1 MIVAS
6 LLLILVAVVLLV
18 LGLAGGSS
26 FMLIISIAASLL
38 AAVALVVG
46 ARQAATNRATAGP
59 GRTGRRHPDAPRTA
73 SQAPPDVAYGPPLVE
88 PEVPVQHVPTTVGT
102 GGTGWRQPP
111 VSPVDRAAPVDD
123 APVFDPGV
131 DEPPPFDPGVDEPPP
146 FDPRV
151 DDAPP
156 FDPRVDDAP
165 PFDQGAPFVA
175 PAADASSP
183 VSPAPPPA
191 ASTDDA
197 PQHGVSP
204 TDEPAEQLVTPAE
217 AARVARLPDVVEVI
231 DGRPRYHLASC
242 PHLVGRV
249 PESLPVAEAAEL
261 GFTPCADCAPATALL
276 ADARPI

>member
-26 FMLIISIAASLL
+26 IMLIISIAASLL

-46 ARQAATNRATAGP
+46 ARQAAANRATADP
-59 GRTGRRHPDAPRTA
+59 GRTGRRQPDAPRTA
-73 SQAPPDVAYGPPLVE
+73 SQATPGVAYGPPLVG

-111 VSPVDRAAPVDD
+111 APPVDHEAPAD
-123 APVFDPGV
+123 APL
-131 DEPPPFDPGVDEPPP
+131 
-146 FDPRV
+146 

-156 FDPRVDDAP
+156 FGAWP
-165 PFDQGAPFVA
+165 PFGTPADHTSSPVRPVSPATSTDDDLSHGA
-175 PAADASSP
+175 PAAD
-183 VSPAPPPA
+183 
-191 ASTDDA
+191 
-197 PQHGVSP
+197 
-204 TDEPAEQLVTPAE
+204 EPGEQLITPAE
-217 AARVARLPDVVEVI
+217 AARVARLTDDVEVV
-231 DGRPRYHLASC
+231 DGHPRYHLASC

-249 PESLPVAEAAEL
+249 PETLPVAEAAEL
-261 GFTPCADCAPATALL
+261 GFTPCATCAPATALL

>member
-18 LGLAGGSS
+18 LGLASGSS

-46 ARQAATNRATAGP
+46 ARQAAANRATADP
-59 GRTGRRHPDAPRTA
+59 GRPGRRHPDAPRTA
-73 SQAPPDVAYGPPLVE
+73 SQATGVAYGPPLVE

-111 VSPVDRAAPVDD
+111 EPPVDH
-123 APVFDPGV
+123 
-131 DEPPPFDPGVDEPPP
+131 
-146 FDPRV
+146 
-151 DDAPP
+151 APP

-165 PFDQGAPFVA
+165 PFDQGSPFVA
-175 PAADASSP
+175 PADDASAPARP
-183 VSPAPPPA
+183 VSPASPFA

-197 PQHGVSP
+197 FLDGAP
-204 TDEPAEQLVTPAE
+204 TADEPAEQPVTPAE
-217 AARVARLPDVVEVI
+217 AARVARLPDAVQVV
-231 DGRPRYHLASC
+231 DGHPRYHLASC

-249 PESLPVAEAAEL
+249 PEVLPVTEAVEL
-261 GFTPCADCAPATALL
+261 GFTPCAHCAPATALL

>member
-59 GRTGRRHPDAPRTA
+59 GRTGRRHPDASRTA
-73 SQAPPDVAYGPPLVE
+73 SQAPPGVAYGPPLVE

-111 VSPVDRAAPVDD
+111 VSPVDHAARVDD

-131 DEPPPFDPGVDEPPP
+131 DESPP

-151 DDAPP
+151 DDAPLL
-156 FDPRVDDAP
+156 DPRVDDAP
-165 PFDQGAPFVA
+165 PFDQGAPFVT
-175 PAADASSP
+175 PADDVSAP
-183 VSPAPPPA
+183 VSPASSPA

-197 PQHGVSP
+197 PDRGDPP
-204 TDEPAEQLVTPAE
+204 TDEPEEQLVTPAE
-217 AARVARLPDVVEVI
+217 AARVARLPDAVHVV
-231 DGRPRYHLASC
+231 DGRPRYHLADC

-249 PESLPVAEAAEL
+249 TESLPVAEAAEL
-261 GFTPCADCAPATALL
+261 GFTPCAHCAPATALL

>member
-46 ARQAATNRATAGP
+46 ARQAAANRAMADP
-59 GRTGRRHPDAPRTA
+59 GRTGRRQPDAPRTA
-73 SQAPPDVAYGPPLVE
+73 SQATPGVAYGPPLVE
-88 PEVPVQHVPTTVGT
+88 PEVPVQHVPTTFGT

-111 VSPVDRAAPVDD
+111 VPPVDHAAPAD
-123 APVFDPGV
+123 ALL
-131 DEPPPFDPGVDEPPP
+131 
-146 FDPRV
+146 

-156 FDPRVDDAP
+156 FDARVDDATPFDNDATPFDEGP
-165 PFDQGAPFVA
+165 PFVTPVDHAS
-175 PAADASSP
+175 PAVGP
-183 VSPAPPPA
+183 VSPAT
-191 ASTDDA
+191 STDDDLSHGA
-197 PQHGVSP
+197 PAA
-204 TDEPAEQLVTPAE
+204 DEPAEQLVTPAE
-217 AARVARLPDVVEVI
+217 AARVALLTDAVEVV
-231 DGRPRYHLASC
+231 DGHPRYHLASC

-249 PESLPVAEAAEL
+249 PETLPVAEAAEL
-261 GFTPCADCAPATALL
+261 GFTPCARCAPATALL